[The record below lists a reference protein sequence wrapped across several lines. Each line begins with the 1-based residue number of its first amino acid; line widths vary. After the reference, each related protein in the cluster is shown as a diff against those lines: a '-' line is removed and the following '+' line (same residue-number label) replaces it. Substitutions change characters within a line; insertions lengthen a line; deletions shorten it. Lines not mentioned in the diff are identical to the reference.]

1 MSNNAHPPRLKRSE
15 SFLGVHFDFHAGKDC
30 TEVGKRTTREM
41 IEHIIDAVQPDYLQC
56 DCKGHPGISSYPTKV
71 GNPAPGFVGDP
82 LRVWR
87 EVTAERGVS
96 LFMHYSG
103 VWDNEAVAQH
113 PEWAR
118 VDAEGQPDKRITS
131 VFGPYEDELLIPQL
145 KELALEYGVD
155 GAWVD
160 GECWATEPDWSEKA
174 LAAFRQETGIQ
185 EVPRK
190 PEDPHYA
197 EFVAFCR
204 EGFRRYLQHYLAEV
218 HQAAPNFQI
227 ASNWAYTS
235 FMPEPVTT
243 DVDYIS
249 GDYTAQNSVNSAR
262 LEARCIAHQGKPWD
276 LMAWSFGAK
285 WGEGGWS
292 TKSVPQLQQ
301 EAAIVLSLGG
311 GFQAYFTQKRD
322 GSISR
327 WQMDLMREV
336 AKFCRDRQE
345 FCHRGEPVPQIAL
358 VYAGKAF
365 YHQTPRVFAPWHGE
379 LDPMRGVLQSLLE
392 AQLPVEILMEHH
404 LTGHMADYPLIVVP
418 EWEYL
423 EPGFRE
429 ELLAYVRD
437 GGHLLVI
444 GPKAA
449 AMFAEQL
456 QVRFTGELQEDKVH
470 YLEHNGWLAAMKT
483 PFQAVELGAEARP
496 FGKLYG
502 ENDNIGPY
510 DVAASIANY
519 GQGQIAATYLNLGE
533 RYLHAGNAVARD
545 FLSDLVRALFPNPI
559 VTVSGSHQVDVAVSR
574 VNDKLTV
581 HLVNTSGPHANPE
594 VYVYDDIPAVGPLE
608 VTVRVDEEPRFV
620 TLQPSGRKVAY
631 IYEDGAVKVI
641 LPRLEIYDILVID

>member
-1 MSNNAHPPRLKRSE
+1 MGNQPYPPRRKRAE
-15 SFLGVHFDFHAGKDC
+15 SFLGVHFDFHAGHDC
-30 TEVGKRTTREM
+30 TEVGKRTTRDM
-41 IEHIIDAVQPDYLQC
+41 VEHILDAVQPDYVQC

-82 LRVWR
+82 LRIWR

-103 VWDNEAVAQH
+103 VWDTEAVTQH
-113 PEWAR
+113 PDWAR

-131 VFGPYEDELLIPQL
+131 VFGPYVDKLLIPQL

-160 GECWATEPDWSEKA
+160 GECWATEPDWSEQA
-174 LAAFRQETGIQ
+174 LAAFRQATGIQ
-185 EVPRK
+185 DVPRK
-190 PEDPHYA
+190 PEDPHYF
-197 EFVAFCR
+197 EFIEFCR
-204 EGFRRYLQHYLAEV
+204 EAFRQYLRHYIAEV

-227 ASNWAYTS
+227 ASNWAFTS
-235 FMPEPVTT
+235 FMPEPVTV

-249 GDYTAQNSVNSAR
+249 GDYTPQNSVNSAR
-262 LEARCIAHQGKPWD
+262 LEGRCIAHQGKPWD

-292 TKSVPQLQQ
+292 TKSIPQLQQ
-301 EAAIVLSLGG
+301 EASIVLSLGG

-327 WQMDLMREV
+327 WQMDLMGEV
-336 AKFCRDRQE
+336 AEFCRDRQE
-345 FCHRGEPVPQIAL
+345 FCHRAEPVPQIAL

-365 YHQTPRVFAPWHGE
+365 YRQTPRVFAPWHGE
-379 LDPMRGVLQSLLE
+379 LDPMRGVLQSLVE

-418 EWEYL
+418 EWGYL
-423 EPGFRE
+423 EPSFRE
-429 ELLAYVRD
+429 ELLAYVRE
-437 GGHLLVI
+437 GGKLLVI

-449 AMFAEQL
+449 ALFAEPL
-456 QVRFTGELQEDKVH
+456 QVQFTGELQEDKAN

-483 PFQAVELGAEARP
+483 PFQAVELGAGARP

-510 DVAASIANY
+510 NVAASIADY

-533 RYLHAGNAVARD
+533 RYLHGGNAVARD
-545 FLSDLVRALFPNPI
+545 FLSDLVRELFPNPI
-559 VTVSGSHQVDVAVSR
+559 VTVNGSHQVDVT
-574 VNDKLTV
+574 VNRLDGKLAV
-581 HLVNTSGPHANPE
+581 HLVNTAGPHANPD

-608 VTVRVDEEPRFV
+608 VTIRVDEEPRFV
-620 TLQPSGRKVAY
+620 TLQPAGRKLAY